1 MPESTHTKSRWEEA
15 NVAMNR
21 TVESKNKALVLEA
34 FDTLFNKRDYAA
46 AEKFWSPHYIQHSA
60 HIAPGREGLFDLIKS
75 LPPGLKYEPGTIV
88 AEGNVVIVHGR
99 FSNFVAYLQTEL
111 IVNYFKVVIVAVD
124 NPPVSKEVRD
134 GIGATFAF
142 LCDADRKIIREL
154 DIVDATD
161 PVHGPVAIPYTFLL
175 DGDLSI
181 YKIYNGWWY
190 VGRPTVEEIRT
201 DFRALLSRRADWWYG
216 KSPAPYAARESHT

>member
-1 MPESTHTKSRWEEA
+1 MKENLRPGEEFPDIELPNHEDEVVKLSSISRGFPTA
-15 NVAMNR
+15 
-21 TVESKNKALVLEA
+21 
-34 FDTLFNKRDYAA
+34 
-46 AEKFWSPHYIQHSA
+46 
-60 HIAPGREGLFDLIKS
+60 
-75 LPPGLKYEPGTIV
+75 
-88 AEGNVVIVHGR
+88 VV
-99 FSNFVAYLQTEL
+99 FSRGYFCPKDRRQLLNYVAYLQPEL
-111 IVNYFKVVIVAVD
+111 IVNYCKLVIVSVD

-216 KSPAPYAARESHT
+216 KTPAPYAARESDATSRLFDPRP